1 MSSVGLILLG
11 MIIMVIPLAI
21 IYTKYQKKQILDYH
35 EKKKLQD
42 DVSNLSNQRII
53 AQREL
58 NHLQEQTDDALQR
71 YEEAILKSTNEL
83 NTFITEQR
91 TIREKEF
98 EAETTNRKSLIDNE
112 L

>member
-21 IYTKYQKKQILDYH
+21 IYKKYQKKQILDYH
-35 EKKKLQD
+35 EKEKLQD